1 MSVAFPYKCAACK
14 ARFALT
20 RSAERHIHRKHGGIG
35 IIVYDHADKRRTFR
49 QHDTKER

>member
-20 RSAERHIHRKHGGIG
+20 PAAERHIVRKHGGMG
-35 IIVYDHADKRRTFR
+35 IIVYDHANKRRSAKR
-49 QHDTKER
+49 SANV